1 MAYMIL
7 RRASPDDALPDAEA
21 SLLDI
26 AFAPASEAV
35 RLSIKDGKATAT
47 HGPFDSTWRGFSLID
62 AATVADAAQWLRRW
76 PAGDEPVELEIRQ
89 SGCPDNC
96 AAIRAAPGQE
106 ESKRY
111 AILLR
116 SDHALEHELPVA
128 PEKISTLDA
137 HNAAEAG
144 AGRLLAGDGLRG
156 TARGARVKTS
166 KSAFSVI
173 DGPFTE
179 IKELIA
185 GFWLIRAASM
195 DDAIAW
201 ALRNPYPTGPDV
213 EVEIREVL
221 KQPAF
226 TADLQSAEARIRA
239 EQLDAGMRAHFTA

>member
-1 MAYMIL
+1 MIL
-7 RRASPDDALPDAEA
+7 RRASVNDALQEAETG
-21 SLLDI
+21 LLDI
-26 AFAPASEAV
+26 TFAPASEAV
-35 RLSIKDGKATAT
+35 RLSIKDGRATTAR
-47 HGPFDSTWRGFSLID
+47 GPFDSTWRGFSLID
-62 AATVADAAQWLRRW
+62 APTVADAVEWVRRW
-76 PAGDEPVELEIRQ
+76 PLAAEAVELEIRQ

-96 AAIRAAPGQE
+96 AAIRATPQQE
-106 ESKRY
+106 GGKRY

-116 SDHALEHELPVA
+116 SDAALEHELPVA
-128 PEKISTLDA
+128 PEKIRTLDA
-137 HNAAEAG
+137 HNASEAA
-144 AGRLLAGDGLRG
+144 AGRLLAGDGLRS
-156 TARGARVKTS
+156 TARGARVKAS

-185 GFWLIRAASM
+185 GFWLIRAGSM

-221 KQPAF
+221 GQPAF

>member
-7 RRASPDDALPDAEA
+7 RRASAGDALQQAETG
-21 SLLDI
+21 LLDVT
-26 AFAPASEAV
+26 FAPASEAV
-35 RLSIKDGKATAT
+35 RLSIKDGKATIT

-62 AATVADAAQWLRRW
+62 AGSVADAAEWLRRW
-76 PAGDEPVELEIRQ
+76 PVSDEAVELEIRQ

-96 AAIRAAPGQE
+96 AAIRAAPGPDD
-106 ESKRY
+106 SKRF

-116 SDHALEHELPVA
+116 SDADLEHEVPVA
-128 PEKISTLDA
+128 PEKISALNA

-144 AGRLLAGDGLRG
+144 AGRLLAGDGLRS
-156 TARGARVKTS
+156 TARGARVKAST
-166 KSAFSVI
+166 SAFSII

-221 KQPAF
+221 PQPAF
-226 TADLQSAEARIRA
+226 TADLESAEARMRA
-239 EQLDAGMRAHFTA
+239 EQLDAGMRARFTA